1 MVYCSSEDLGEDD
14 PIGWFE
20 LEEEWDEIDVQL
32 QQCRVAKKNITE
44 KDHKQSLQLTFHS
57 LCTYFRKSLFLQTG
71 VSLCPFSDKDPG
83 GLLLPEK
90 SDLAGMNTGEVLAV
104 MNTLLC
110 VAAQEVHPVFFSILY
125 LMLL

>member
-57 LCTYFRKSLFLQTG
+57 LCTYF
-71 VSLCPFSDKDPG
+71 SDKDPG
-83 GLLLPEK
+83 GLLLIPEK
-90 SDLAGMNTGEVLAV
+90 SDLAGMNTGEVLAI

-110 VAAQEVHPVFFSILY
+110 VAAREVHPVFFSILY